1 MNTKVVREVAMTAL
15 ARIQHFCISV
25 ERTTEFSVSVSLL
38 PGQLGSFP
46 QIAFFRRAEWKF
58 SAKSNANFE
67 AYEILHLLTK
77 FGQYF
82 GDWAVGCEIFY
93 DCVAAIFE

>member
-1 MNTKVVREVAMTAL
+1 MTVL
-15 ARIQHFCISV
+15 AKIHHSRIRV
-25 ERTTEFSVSVSLL
+25 ERTTEFSVSVGLL

-46 QIAFFRRAEWKF
+46 QIAFFRRAKWKF
-58 SAKSNANFE
+58 AAVLDANFE
-67 AYEILHLLTK
+67 AYEILHLLTN
-77 FGQYF
+77 FGESF